1 VNFDWDGIFTFVDWI
16 QRSSGSKFDPES
28 RDTFSLTFAFSSAM
42 RNKRTLF
49 WATLFAIIY
58 FIVSYYY
65 VYWDVHWQYQSVMPQ
80 NLRLLISLLPTRRQ
94 YRLQHSARS
103 RGQLLEM
110 RFLSSA
116 RSCFGPKSE
125 QLRPGPARARKVDFF
140 RPDPAREA
148 QKSKSR
154 DRSARHRKIAVRAR
168 PAGPSF
174 RAFVSFFASLPILPD
189 HVTVLRKPWS

>member
-1 VNFDWDGIFTFVDWI
+1 
-16 QRSSGSKFDPES
+16 
-28 RDTFSLTFAFSSAM
+28 
-42 RNKRTLF
+42 
-49 WATLFAIIY
+49 
-58 FIVSYYY
+58 
-65 VYWDVHWQYQSVMPQ
+65 MPQ

-140 RPDPAREA
+140 RPDPARFPPKKVELAREA
-148 QKSKSR
+148 QTS
-154 DRSARHRKIAVRAR
+154 
-168 PAGPSF
+168 
-174 RAFVSFFASLPILPD
+174 
-189 HVTVLRKPWS
+189 RKPWLEETDGFARMVTVVAKRPHALVARAKTMPRGNRWSSCNLQVQLSVFVVVEQ